1 MEVLWNEKVG
11 WVLLQQNDI
20 EITWYSRVDVKRRGD
35 KGDVNHWIK
44 VGWMKLGIAS
54 AINCA

>member
-1 MEVLWNEKVG
+1 MEVLWNEKLG

-35 KGDVNHWIK
+35 KMDVNHWIQ
-44 VGWMKLGIAS
+44 VGWMKWGIAL